1 MLNINSELIANNAK
15 VREMIANAKAIKA
28 YEKQLSSSDYKII
41 KCYEYSLAGL
51 ELPYDINELHIERES
66 IRAEIR
72 KLEYIKE

>member
-28 YEKQLSSSDYKII
+28 YEKQLSGSDYKII

-72 KLEYIKE
+72 NLEYIK